1 MASDTVREQVHFF
14 APEYP
19 VNMMNRDHLIK
30 IYKIFSPLFVIVV
43 IWKCVSRLLLLV
55 KGVSFPA
62 PEDVAVEFIACM
74 QGAPL
79 FGHSLAGQTW
89 ATVQR
94 WLLGYLLG
102 AVSGL
107 VVGLLC
113 AISEWLAMA
122 LYPVALMLQMVPGL
136 AWIPVAILI
145 VGIGP
150 ETSVFM
156 IALATL
162 PPVTIGLMEGI
173 RGVPPEY
180 LYVSRMCGD
189 NACRRFFMTQLPS
202 ALPSFITGMRLG
214 LANSWRV
221 VVAAEMVVGTGI
233 GLGYVILQSRW
244 DMNYEAAFVCIG
256 VIVFLG
262 LVVERWGFG
271 RLERYTIK
279 RWGMLNE

>member
-1 MASDTVREQVHFF
+1 
-14 APEYP
+14 
-19 VNMMNRDHLIK
+19 MMNRRHLIK
-30 IYKIFSPLFVIVV
+30 LYQIFSPFLVIVV
-43 IWKCVSRLLLLV
+43 IWKAVAWLLFQA
-55 KGVSFPA
+55 KGVFFPA
-62 PEDVAVEFIACM
+62 PEEVFAEFVALVR
-74 QGAPL
+74 GAPIL
-79 FGHSLAGQTW
+79 GHSLFDQTRV
-89 ATVQR
+89 TVQR

-102 AVSGL
+102 SVSGL
-107 VVGLLC
+107 MVGLVC
-113 AISEWLAMA
+113 AISRWLAMA
-122 LYPVALMLQMVPGL
+122 LYPVVLMLQMVPGL

-156 IALATL
+156 IALVTL
-162 PPVTIGLMEGI
+162 PPVTVGLMEGI

-180 LYVSRMCGD
+180 LQVSRMCGD
-189 NACRRFFMTQLPS
+189 GAFRRFFMTQFPA
-202 ALPSFITGMRLG
+202 ALPSCMTGMRLG

-221 VVAAEMVVGTGI
+221 VVAAEMVVGTGM

-262 LVVERWGFG
+262 LVIERWGFA
-271 RLERYTIK
+271 RLERSTIR

>member
-1 MASDTVREQVHFF
+1 MGYIGDRCYF
-14 APEYP
+14 
-19 VNMMNRDHLIK
+19 IK
-30 IYKIFSPLFVIVV
+30 IYKIVSPLFVIVI
-43 IWKCVSRLLLLV
+43 IWKFISWLLWMV
-55 KGVSFPA
+55 KGVFFPA
-62 PEDVAVEFIACM
+62 PEDVAAEFLAYL

-89 ATVQR
+89 ATIKR

-102 AVSGL
+102 SVSGI
-107 VVGLLC
+107 VIGLLC

-122 LYPVALMLQMVPGL
+122 LYPVVLMLQMVPGL
-136 AWIPVAILI
+136 AWIPVAILV

-150 ETSVFM
+150 ETSIFM

-162 PPVTIGLMEGI
+162 PPVTIGLMDGI

-180 LYVSRMCGD
+180 VYVSRMCGD
-189 NACRRFFMTQLPS
+189 NVFRRFFMTQLPA
-202 ALPSFITGMRLG
+202 ALPSFMTGLRLA

-262 LVVERWGFG
+262 LVIERWGFG
-271 RLERYTIK
+271 SLERYTVK

>member
-1 MASDTVREQVHFF
+1 MLNRCHF
-14 APEYP
+14 
-19 VNMMNRDHLIK
+19 IK
-30 IYKIFSPLFVIVV
+30 GYKVVAPLFVVV
-43 IWKCVSRLLLLV
+43 ILWKVTSWLLLLI
-55 KGVSFPA
+55 KGVNFPA
-62 PEDVAVEFIACM
+62 PEDVAAEFIVYVR
-74 QGAPL
+74 GAPL

-102 AVSGL
+102 SASGL
-107 VVGLLC
+107 IVGLLC
-113 AISEWLAMA
+113 AVSEWLAMA
-122 LYPVALMLQMVPGL
+122 LYPVVLMLQMVPGL

-150 ETSVFM
+150 ETSIFM

-180 LYVSRMCGD
+180 IHVSRMCGD
-189 NACRRFFMTQLPS
+189 NAFRRFFMTQLPA
-202 ALPSFITGMRLG
+202 ALPSFMTGMRLG

-256 VIVFLG
+256 VIIFLG
-262 LVVERWGFG
+262 MVIERWGFG
-271 RLERYTIK
+271 RLERHTVK
-279 RWGMLNE
+279 CWGMVNEER

>member
-1 MASDTVREQVHFF
+1 ML
-14 APEYP
+14 
-19 VNMMNRDHLIK
+19 NRCHLIK
-30 IYKIFSPLFVIVV
+30 IYKILSPVFVVV
-43 IWKCVSRLLLLV
+43 IAWKCLSWLLLLL
-55 KGVSFPA
+55 KGVIFPA
-62 PEDVAVEFIACM
+62 PEDVAREFVGYL
-74 QGAPL
+74 QGSPI
-79 FGHSLAGQTW
+79 FGHSLAGQTL
-89 ATVQR
+89 ATIKR

-102 AVSGL
+102 TLTGL

-122 LYPVALMLQMVPGL
+122 LYPVILMLQMVPGL
-136 AWIPVAILI
+136 AWIPVAILV

-150 ETSVFM
+150 ETSIFM

-189 NACRRFFMTQLPS
+189 TAFRRFFMTQLPS
-202 ALPSFITGMRLG
+202 ALPSVMTGMRLA

-221 VVAAEMVVGTGI
+221 VVAAEMVVGTGV

-262 LVVERWGFG
+262 IVTERWGFG
-271 RLERYTIK
+271 RLEKYTVK